1 MASKRAAVPAKHLFN
16 GFRAYE
22 QPMRQFQPCLTRSMA
37 TEAPLPGATLSKS
50 YSEANLDSAP
60 TQPIIEDRV
69 AVPAPAPSRP
79 PKLRHNHEPPQ
90 NPFLKPAQCTL
101 YNFPSLEPV
110 GFTSYPPTHLSLP
123 LRKDILHKAVIYE
136 GDSTRQGSA
145 NTKWRSEVHGSNRKI
160 RPQKGTGSARLGDKK
175 SPMLRGGGVAFG
187 PKPRDFST
195 ELPRKIYDLAW
206 RTALSYR
213 YKMGELIVTD
223 SEIDVPGVSESSLE
237 RYVRDVLKWN
247 GLGREGGKTLFVTDE
262 RREGLFSAL
271 EGDNMHRQAR
281 ALEVE
286 WVDVK
291 DLLETGRV
299 VVERTALEA
308 MFEEHESDLGPRQ
321 RFGAWEFLTPE
332 LTGIQAEPLA

>member
-1 MASKRAAVPAKHLFN
+1 MTIQHSDN
-16 GFRAYE
+16 
-22 QPMRQFQPCLTRSMA
+22 
-37 TEAPLPGATLSKS
+37 
-50 YSEANLDSAP
+50 SAP
-60 TQPIIEDRV
+60 R
-69 AVPAPAPSRP
+69 
-79 PKLRHNHEPPQ
+79 
-90 NPFLKPAQCTL
+90 NPFFKPVQCTL
-101 YNFPSLEPV
+101 YHFPSLEPV
-110 GFTSYPPTHLSLP
+110 GFASYPPSHLSLP
-123 LRKDILHKAVIYE
+123 LRKDILHKAVVYE
-136 GDSTRQGSA
+136 GDATRQGSA
-145 NTKWRSEVHGSNRKI
+145 NTKWRSEVHGSNKKT

-213 YKMGELIVTD
+213 YRMGDLIVTD

-247 GLGREGGKTLFVTDE
+247 GLGREGSKTLFVTDN

-271 EGDNMHRQAR
+271 EGNNMHRHAR

-308 MFEEHESDLGPRQ
+308 LFEEHESDLGPRQ
-321 RFGAWEFLTPE
+321 RLGAWDFLTSE
-332 LTGIQAEPLA
+332 QTGIQAESVV